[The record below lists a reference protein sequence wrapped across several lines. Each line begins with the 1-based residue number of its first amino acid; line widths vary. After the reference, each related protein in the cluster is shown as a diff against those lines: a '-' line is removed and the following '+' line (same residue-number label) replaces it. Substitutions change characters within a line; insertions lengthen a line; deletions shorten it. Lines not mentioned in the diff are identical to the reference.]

1 MSDQFDWW
9 EQEFADL
16 TVARRE
22 HGDRH
27 TAVVTLDLPQRRN
40 AMSEE
45 MTASWGRL
53 VELLRHDTRL
63 ACVVVTGAGSAFC
76 SGGDLSWLVSEP
88 DAAVADLRARMLAFY
103 RTWLSMTTLEV
114 PVVAAVNG
122 HAVGAGLALALACDV
137 RYVAETAK
145 LSVPFTSLGLHP
157 GMATTWALPRLV
169 GEGAAAD
176 LLLTGRVV
184 GGAEALSLGM
194 ASAAAPADEVLP
206 LALAA
211 ADRIAGAAPVA
222 TRLTLMAL
230 RDGGHPSRDA
240 ALQWEALAQA
250 TTMATDDVH
259 EGIAVAGERRAPRFT
274 GR

>member
-1 MSDQFDWW
+1 M
-9 EQEFADL
+9 
-16 TVARRE
+16 VRRE
-22 HGDRH
+22 HGERRA
-27 TAVVTLDLPQRRN
+27 AVVTLDLPDRRN

-45 MTASWGRL
+45 MTSSWGRL
-53 VELLRHDTRL
+53 VELLRNDTRL
-63 ACVVVTGAGSAFC
+63 ACVVVTGAGTAFC
-76 SGGDLSWLVSEP
+76 SGGDLSWLGAEP

-103 RTWLSMTTLEV
+103 RTWLSMATLEV

-122 HAVGAGLALALACDV
+122 HAVGAGLALALACDI
-137 RYVAETAK
+137 RYVAQTAR

-157 GMATTWALPRLV
+157 GMATTWSLPRLV
-169 GEGAAAD
+169 GEGTAAD

-184 GGAEALSLGM
+184 GGTEAVSLGM
-194 ASAAAPADEVLP
+194 ASAAAPAQEVLP

-211 ADRIAGAAPVA
+211 ADRIAAAAPVA

-230 RDGGHPSRDA
+230 RGGGHPSRDA

-259 EGIAVAGERRAPRFT
+259 EGIAAAGERRSPRFA